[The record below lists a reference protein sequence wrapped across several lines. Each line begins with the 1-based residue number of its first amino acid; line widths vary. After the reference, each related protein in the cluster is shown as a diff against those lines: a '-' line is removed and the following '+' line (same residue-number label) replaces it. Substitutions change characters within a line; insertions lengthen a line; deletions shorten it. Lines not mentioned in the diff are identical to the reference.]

1 MGVPRRRDDGSETEK
16 SCRALRHG
24 ACAATLMSVMS
35 VTSGAIT
42 PGEPFVVAPGQG
54 APFTNVSVSGAN
66 CIGQSASTE
75 LEDLSGDDLPGG
87 TGTIPGAFIGF
98 FGTPDGS
105 GNWSGSFTIPPIVPA
120 GEYRVVAGCG
130 ADAYAPQPFTVLP
143 GELASLSV
151 SPTQGTAGTD
161 FYVTVAGTLCRGT
174 DPSVD
179 VGVFDPTLETA
190 DEFVARVSVTPDAR
204 QGRGRH
210 RSRSRPARP
219 RGSTESA
226 CSACSAATSSSCTC
240 RLRRSCSIWSRPS
253 FTG

>member
-1 MGVPRRRDDGSETEK
+1 MPSSRTF
-16 SCRALRHG
+16 RATT
-24 ACAATLMSVMS
+24 CPAARGRSR
-35 VTSGAIT
+35 
-42 PGEPFVVAPGQG
+42 
-54 APFTNVSVSGAN
+54 
-66 CIGQSASTE
+66 
-75 LEDLSGDDLPGG
+75 
-87 TGTIPGAFIGF
+87 AFIGF

-161 FYVTVAGTLCRGT
+161 FHVTVAGTLCRGT
-174 DPSVD
+174 DPSDVD

-190 DEFVARVSVTPDAR
+190 DEFVARVSVTPDAAGTWTT
-204 QGRGRH
+204 QVTI
-210 RSRSRPARP
+210 PAGTPAGIYRIGVQCLLGGNQFFLYLP
-219 RGSTESA
+219 PPTIVLNLVA
-226 CSACSAATSSSCTC
+226 
-240 RLRRSCSIWSRPS
+240 RPS

>member
-1 MGVPRRRDDGSETEK
+1 M
-16 SCRALRHG
+16 
-24 ACAATLMSVMS
+24 
-35 VTSGAIT
+35 
-42 PGEPFVVAPGQG
+42 
-54 APFTNVSVSGAN
+54 SVSGAN
-66 CIGQSASTE
+66 CIGQSASAE

-120 GEYRVVAGCG
+120 GEYRVVAGVEPTPTHRSPSRCSRG
-130 ADAYAPQPFTVLP
+130 SFAV
-143 GELASLSV
+143 SV

-161 FYVTVAGTLCRGT
+161 FHVTVAGTLCRGT

-190 DEFVARVSVTPDAR
+190 DEFVARVSVTPDAAGTWTT
-204 QGRGRH
+204 QVTI
-210 RSRSRPARP
+210 PAGTP
-219 RGSTESA
+219 AGSTESA